1 MKVWSELKTG
11 SDGRT
16 YGVRYLL
23 TDEERQHMQTI
34 GLIGEV
40 CEVISMK
47 TAADQA
53 MAAFERDQMI
63 CDGGAIQ

>member
-11 SDGRT
+11 SDGRL

-23 TDEERQHMQTI
+23 TDEECRHMQSV
-34 GLIGEV
+34 GLIGDVMEIV
-40 CEVISMK
+40 GMQA
-47 TAADQA
+47 AADQV

-63 CDGGAIQ
+63 CEGGAIQ

>member
-11 SDGRT
+11 SDGRL

-23 TDEERQHMQTI
+23 TDEECQHMRTV
-34 GLIGEV
+34 GLIGDV

-47 TAADQA
+47 AAADQV
-53 MAAFERDQMI
+53 MAAFERDKMI
-63 CDGGAIQ
+63 CEGGAIQ

>member
-11 SDGRT
+11 TDGRL

-23 TDEERQHMQTI
+23 TEEECSHMRSV
-34 GLIGEV
+34 GLIGDV

-47 TAADQA
+47 AAADQT
-53 MAAFERDQMI
+53 MAAFERDQI
-63 CDGGAIQ
+63 LHNGGSLQ

>member
-23 TDEERQHMQTI
+23 TDEECQHMRTVGII
-34 GLIGEV
+34 GAALLVHGMQKE
-40 CEVISMK
+40 
-47 TAADQA
+47 ADQV
-53 MAAFERDQMI
+53 MAAFERDKMI
-63 CDGGAIQ
+63 CEGGAIQ

>member
-23 TDEERQHMQTI
+23 TDEECQHMQTTTD
-34 GLIGEV
+34 EPPP
-40 CEVISMK
+40 
-47 TAADQA
+47 
-53 MAAFERDQMI
+53 
-63 CDGGAIQ
+63 

>member
-11 SDGRT
+11 SDGRL

-23 TDEERQHMQTI
+23 TDEECRHMRSI
-34 GLIGEV
+34 GLIGGV

-47 TAADQA
+47 TAADQV
-53 MAAFERDQMI
+53 MAAFERDQMVY
-63 CDGGAIQ
+63 DGGAIQ

>member
-11 SDGRT
+11 ADGRL

-23 TDEERQHMQTI
+23 TDEECRHMRTVGAI
-34 GLIGEV
+34 GDV

-47 TAADQA
+47 AAADQVV
-53 MAAFERDQMI
+53 AAFERDQMI
-63 CDGGAIQ
+63 QEGGAIQ